1 MHELSIAGNLMEVI
15 REASNR
21 EKFSQVKVITL
32 KIGEMT
38 MVDKHALSFCFEIVS
53 KDTCA
58 EGALLKFEMIPLTA
72 KCSTCGATFH
82 VEEYVFRCG
91 CCGSVDVDLVSGRE
105 IRIAHIDVKD
115 GEEGCTK

>member
-21 EKFSQVKVITL
+21 EKFSKVKVITL
-32 KIGEMT
+32 KIGEMA
-38 MVDKHALSFCFEIVS
+38 MVDRDSLSFCFEIVS

-58 EGALLKFEMIPLTA
+58 EGALLKFEMVPLTA
-72 KCSTCGATFH
+72 KCSNCGATFH
-82 VEEYVFRCG
+82 VEEYVFRCVG
-91 CCGSVDVDLVSGRE
+91 CGSADIDLLSGRE

-115 GEEGCTK
+115 GEKECMK